1 MYASAR
7 RKLIKATGID
17 PGRKPYSRS
26 TAPVSFGAVTGITDA
41 GPATSDAD
49 ADPAAPIPLPLPT
62 RARPPRSHARSD
74 APFTRGSARLAKW
87 MRTMRTARLTRTLGA
102 GTAVAEA

>member
-26 TAPVSFGAVTGITDA
+26 TAPVSPGAATGITDA
-41 GPATSDAD
+41 GLATSDAD
-49 ADPAAPIPLPLPT
+49 ADPAAPDPSAAADKGEAPKKPCKVRRT
-62 RARPPRSHARSD
+62 VYPRKRKTCELDEGHED
-74 APFTRGSARLAKW
+74 DEDV
-87 MRTMRTARLTRTLGA
+87 GA